1 MNLRTLFSSRTI
13 RSSETSRLLVA
24 SWILLCV
31 AILSIGCGSRQDPI
45 LRLSAQE
52 ALEIGKNYL
61 EQEKYERARRHLVHA
76 FEVEPNSRI
85 GREALLLAAD
95 ALYLRGG
102 SESYITCEAKYRD
115 FLNRFPTSDRADYAQ
130 YKVGACLAARAEK
143 PDRDQRTTRLAI
155 ESYSELLRLYPTSSY
170 VPEAKQRIRELTD
183 QLAAHELV
191 VAVFYNRY
199 GGHGICDAAIARLEG
214 LKVEFPQFNRMD
226 EALHQMVIAYGKC
239 GQLEKATSTL
249 ADLKRRFPDSELIAD
264 AEEAWQEAA
273 ETLAEAKEKAEG
285 QSS

>member
-1 MNLRTLFSSRTI
+1 MKLRTPRLKRLALLPLAL
-13 RSSETSRLLVA
+13 LLVT
-24 SWILLCV
+24 V
-31 AILSIGCGSRQDPI
+31 GCRANKQDPI

-52 ALEIGKNYL
+52 ALEIGKSYL
-61 EQEKYERARRHLVHA
+61 DQEKYERARRHLVHA
-76 FEVEPNSRI
+76 FEVEPNSRV

-130 YKVGACLAARAEK
+130 FKVGACLAARAEK
-143 PDRDQRTTRLAI
+143 PDRDQRTTRLGI
-155 ESYSELLRLYPTSSY
+155 EAYAELLRLYPTSTY

-199 GGHGICDAAIARLEG
+199 GGRGICDAAIARLEG
-214 LKVEFPQFNRMD
+214 LQAEFPQFNRMD

-239 GQLEKATSTL
+239 GKLEEATTAL
-249 ADLKRRFPDSELIAD
+249 ADLKRRFPDSEMISD
-264 AEEAWQEAA
+264 AEGAWEEAA
-273 ETLAEAKEKAEG
+273 KEITERQTEAEQQAAGEEK
-285 QSS
+285 SS